1 VNPRTR
7 TAARPAPPFS
17 CTVSEQVTRRA
28 TAALRGDL
36 DLANSPL
43 LRDELLAV
51 LATGVDELSID
62 LSALTFIDS
71 SGVAVLIVV
80 RRSAS
85 ERGAEFEL
93 TSVPAVAR
101 RVFEACGVADLFES

>member
-1 VNPRTR
+1 M
-7 TAARPAPPFS
+7 
-17 CTVSEQVTRRA
+17 SEQVTRRA
-28 TAALRGDL
+28 TAVLRGDL

-62 LSALTFIDS
+62 LRAVTFIDS

-80 RRSAS
+80 QKSAI
-85 ERGAEFEL
+85 ERGAKFEL

-101 RVFEACGVADLFES
+101 RVFEACGVVNLFDS